1 VHVFGLT
8 GGLASGKSQVA
19 ARFSARGLPV
29 IDADQLAR
37 AVVEP
42 GSVGLGE
49 VVKAFGPG
57 LLDEHGALDRKRLGQ
72 RVFADPEARK
82 RLESITHPRIHA
94 LMLERARDL
103 ARAGEP
109 LACYEAP
116 LLVEVGLT
124 EKLRPLVVVRADEDA
139 QVERAARRDRISA
152 EAARARIAAQLPLA
166 DKLAVADFV
175 IDNTGTLA
183 STLEQADRVLDAICE
198 KFGVAKQ
205 RYPTPT

>member
-42 GSVGLGE
+42 GSVGLDE
-49 VVKAFGPG
+49 VVKAFGPDV
-57 LLDEHGALDRKRLGQ
+57 LDENGALDRKRLGQ
-72 RVFADPEARK
+72 KVFTDPEARK

-94 LMLERARDL
+94 LMHERARNL
-103 ARAGEP
+103 AAAGEP

-124 EKLRPLVVVRADEDA
+124 EKLRPLVVVSAGEDA

-198 KFGVAKQ
+198 RFGVAKQ
-205 RYPTPT
+205 RYPTPG